1 MTNTLGYANAFSGG
15 LHSDIDIELHGD
27 MIADN
32 QVISTTLAGSASFAV
47 GDSGAGELLSGTMTD
62 TRFSG
67 NSVTVRS
74 SGVFAGAIAGAI
86 VFRGGLQNVVVA
98 DNHVVVSAPNGGVF
112 AAGGGLV
119 EDWGGVSL
127 TDSSV
132 NRNSVEATGL
142 AGSALGGG
150 IFDAAIENGPPGGPL
165 SLTGSR
171 VERNVAGG
179 GPGIDVQGGGIFT
192 DNVVTLKDSVIA
204 KNAPDQCVGC

>member
-1 MTNTLGYANAFSGG
+1 MASITGPAVGG
-15 LHSDIDIELHGD
+15 AIIY
-27 MIADN
+27 
-32 QVISTTLAGSASFAV
+32 LAG
-47 GDSGAGELLSGTMTD
+47 
-62 TRFSG
+62 
-67 NSVTVRS
+67 
-74 SGVFAGAIAGAI
+74 
-86 VFRGGLQNVVVA
+86 
-98 DNHVVVSAPNGGVF
+98 NGGVF